1 MIATISSANV
11 ELACEQTSEVNTEIA
26 KLIKQLKGL
35 PLNIRSNF

>member
-35 PLNIRSNF
+35 TVKYKI